1 MAQSEEDSRIHFRF
15 ERSRYF
21 RRIHCDGA
29 WGTVTPDG
37 SICMGVVSEALEL
50 PREVVRE
57 LLPDG
62 SAGKVVADD
71 DDDLFVVRREIE
83 AELILSP
90 RAAANIMNWLRERLE
105 SICESDG
112 EGDGKPGPGESDE

>member
-1 MAQSEEDSRIHFRF
+1 MAQSDEDSRIHFRF

-29 WGTVTPDG
+29 WGSVTPDG

-50 PREVVRE
+50 PSEVVRE

-62 SAGKVVADD
+62 SAGKVVTDG

-105 SICESDG
+105 SLYESDG
-112 EGDGKPGPGESDE
+112 EVKPDPGESDE